1 MTKKRYAAVICEY
14 NPFHYGHLKQ
24 IEHLK
29 REFDGVI
36 CIMSS
41 NLVQRGEIAVADK
54 YSRAKAAVM
63 CGASLVVSL
72 PFPYCMMSARDF
84 AAAGVYIAA
93 MLGADALAFGCEDD
107 FSTLEKIYRETKD
120 VSFEK
125 ELMALID
132 KEKNLSYPKA
142 KEMLVAAKLGEKAAE
157 IIRKPNNILTLEY
170 LAAIEKGGYSLKPF
184 PVARDMTLRSS
195 SSIRAEKDRAK
206 FLSLLP
212 ECSAAVYSG
221 LSAEELPRSA
231 ENLSQYIIGTLRRYN
246 VGDNRNI
253 YSTPLDLANS
263 IVNAAK
269 LLNSFT
275 HLVDVCRNTVYT
287 EARIRRSVFSM
298 VFGVT
303 PEDALSKPLYTLL
316 LAADEAGCAFL
327 KNRKKHFGIPLI
339 TKPAHIK
346 KQLAHIQ
353 KAFYRE
359 AEIESVLLL
368 SAPGVQNENAM
379 EKTPFIKFKK

>member
-24 IEHLK
+24 IECLK
-29 REFDGVI
+29 KEFDGVI

-107 FSTLEKIYRETKD
+107 FSMLEKIYQATKD

-125 ELMALID
+125 EMDELI
-132 KEKNLSYPKA
+132 ENERNLSFPKA
-142 KEMLVAAKLGEKAAE
+142 KEMLVKAKLGEKAAE
-157 IIRKPNNILTLEY
+157 MIRKPNNILTLEY
-170 LAAIEKGGYSLKPF
+170 LAAIEKGGYGLKPF
-184 PVARDMTLRSS
+184 PVARDMRLRSS

-212 ECSAAVYSG
+212 ECSAAVYGG
-221 LSAEELPRSA
+221 LSGEELPRSA
-231 ENLSQYIIGTLRRYN
+231 ENLSQYIIGTLRRYKTGEN
-246 VGDNRNI
+246 SNI
-253 YSTPLDLANS
+253 YGTPADLANS
-263 IVNAAK
+263 IVNASK
-269 LLNSFT
+269 MLNSFT
-275 HLVDVCRNTVYT
+275 LLVDICRNTLYT
-287 EARIRRSVFSM
+287 AARVRRSVLSM
-298 VFGVT
+298 IFGVT
-303 PEDALSKPLYTLL
+303 PEDARAKPLYTML
-316 LAADEAGCAFL
+316 LAADEEGCAFL
-327 KNRKKHFGIPLI
+327 KNRKKQFGITLI

-346 KQLAHIQ
+346 REPEHIQ
-353 KAFYRE
+353 KAFFRE

-368 SAPGVQNENAM
+368 SAPGVQNENVM
-379 EKTPFIKFKK
+379 EKTPFIKFKE